1 MVEFT
6 ERQILL
12 IDDTEK
18 YLSSYNSIDL
28 LKDIINMNKE
38 QINEVVLGLIL
49 LVEDTKGDLEK
60 ATDYEDEMKKV
71 CDDNLIGC
79 NPDEVDECLRTSSE
93 RYYMLEREIEEKDA
107 EISNLESEVLAER
120 YPD

>member
-1 MVEFT
+1 
-6 ERQILL
+6 
-12 IDDTEK
+12 
-18 YLSSYNSIDL
+18 
-28 LKDIINMNKE
+28 
-38 QINEVVLGLIL
+38 
-49 LVEDTKGDLEK
+49 
-60 ATDYEDEMKKV
+60 MKKV